1 MHFIHTHTTN
11 EKDYEAATPP
21 CGILLPSSV
30 KTNETKYFIINPQRE
45 FLKNKAI
52 RVRRGFVERRVEKSK
67 SKQCRGMTRM
77 YYIHI

>member
-11 EKDYEAATPP
+11 EKDYEAATLP

-30 KTNETKYFIINPQRE
+30 KTNKKIKYFIINPPRE
-45 FLKNKAI
+45 FLKNKVI

-67 SKQCRGMTRM
+67 EQAV
-77 YYIHI
+77 